1 MSRRAPLVR
10 RLWAAP
16 IHPLL
21 AAAYPVVFLFAANV
35 ADQVTLG
42 PLWVPLAASIGG
54 AGVGLVVFRLLLGDW
69 VRAALVTTLLAAL
82 FFSFGH
88 VWFAIGEFLGLR
100 RYLVGAY
107 LVLGLAGAWAVW
119 RGGGWI
125 VPMTRALNLGLAMLV
140 LLNVYGIVAYTVDP
154 PEAAGDAAALPVSA
168 DGRDRPDVYYVIL
181 DRYAN
186 SWTLANLYDHDNRE
200 FLDELRARGFFVA
213 DEAWA
218 NYFKTAFSLASS
230 LDANALDADA
240 LRSGA
245 REGQEFGP
253 IHAML
258 RGHLSVPLT
267 FTSLGYEYVH
277 VGTYWPPSATN
288 IDADV
293 TFNRGDGLEFST
305 ALGETTALSLLSPAR
320 PEATGRTVYT
330 LDLIR
335 QFHEFGFEKLKEAA
349 HRDGPTFTFAHFL
362 LPHPPYVYLPDGRNP
377 TRADE
382 RRSVAEQYTDQ
393 VEYTNRRVLEAIDT
407 IRAGPGGEEAVIIV
421 QGDEGPF
428 PAAFD
433 DNERHFSWLD
443 ASREEVAEKYGILNA
458 ISLPGAEPGSVG
470 LHPRSTPINTFR
482 IVLNH
487 LFDADLPLLPEVI
500 NLSPDYVRP
509 YDFVTIERDTS
520 GMPIL
525 PENPGANE

>member
-1 MSRRAPLVR
+1 MIRRASVGRHL
-10 RLWAAP
+10 LAAP

-21 AAAYPVVFLFAANV
+21 AAAYPVVFLFAQNV

-42 PLWVPLAASIGG
+42 PLWVPLASSIG
-54 AGVGLVVFRLLLGDW
+54 AAVAGLVVFRLLLGDW
-69 VRAALVTTLLAAL
+69 FRAALITTLLAAV

-88 VWFAIGEFLGLR
+88 VWFVSGEFLGLR

-107 LVLGLAGAWAVW
+107 LLVGLAGAWAVW
-119 RGGGWI
+119 RGGGWV
-125 VPMTRALNLGLAMLV
+125 VPLTRALNLLLAMLV
-140 LLNVYGIVAYTVDP
+140 LVNVYGIVSFTVDA
-154 PEAAGDAAALPVSA
+154 PEAASVGTALQVSA

-186 SWTLANLYDHDNRE
+186 SWTLENLYDYDNRE

-213 DEAWA
+213 EEAWA

-240 LRSGA
+240 LRSGS

-258 RGHLSVPLT
+258 RGHLAAPLT
-267 FTSLGYEYVH
+267 FKSLGYEYVH

-288 IDADV
+288 VDADV
-293 TFNRGDGLEFST
+293 TFNYGDGLEFST

-320 PEATGRTVYT
+320 PAATGRTTYT
-330 LDLIR
+330 HDLIR
-335 QFHEFGFEKLKEAA
+335 QFHEFGFEKLKGAA
-349 HRDGPTFTFAHFL
+349 DRDGPTFTFAHFL
-362 LPHPPYVYLPDGRNP
+362 LPHPPYVHLSDGRIP
-377 TRADE
+377 TPADE
-382 RRSVAEQYTDQ
+382 RRSVAVQYTDQ
-393 VEYTNRRVLEAIDT
+393 MEYTNLRVLEAIDT
-407 IRAGPGGEEAVIIV
+407 IRASPGGEEAVIIV

-443 ASREEVAEKYGILNA
+443 ASREQVAEKFGILNA
-458 ISLPGAEPGSVG
+458 VSLPGADSGAVG
-470 LHPRSTPINTFR
+470 LHSRSTPINTFR

-500 NLSPDYVRP
+500 NLSPDYVQP
-509 YDFVTIERDTS
+509 YDFVPIERDAS

-525 PENPGANE
+525 PGPEGTDQ